1 MFKEVIHRGKIAMI
15 LLGFCGAL
23 FIIKPGME
31 DFNKYYFFI
40 FLADFF
46 WALNSTTIKLLGST
60 ERTKAQL
67 FYVLF
72 FSTLFAMP
80 QGLYEW
86 KPIDSALWKY
96 LILLALFY
104 LIHYVAY
111 FKAFKYAEMSLI
123 MPFDYSRVLF
133 TSVLASLVLGERAP
147 DIYTILGYTCIIIGG
162 VYAIKIEGGL
172 KKKSD
177 KLVEIG

>member
-1 MFKEVIHRGKIAMI
+1 
-15 LLGFCGAL
+15 
-23 FIIKPGME
+23 
-31 DFNKYYFFI
+31 
-40 FLADFF
+40 
-46 WALNSTTIKLLGST
+46 
-60 ERTKAQL
+60 
-67 FYVLF
+67 
-72 FSTLFAMP
+72 
-80 QGLYEW
+80 
-86 KPIDSALWKY
+86 
-96 LILLALFY
+96 
-104 LIHYVAY
+104 VAY